1 MQQSVPRSKFPPVLN
16 WTVFLVA
23 LVLGPIHYGLVKLG
37 GVLSYQGAYTAL
49 WPSSGVFLIAVLLL
63 GYRIWPALLLVDWLC
78 NYWLF
83 YPDNPLLSAV
93 IATADLSDALVTA
106 FLIRQFI
113 RRENPLER
121 SHDIFRFVLLLMVN
135 PILSSTIAT
144 GALCFYGV
152 TPWADFLFTWRTWY
166 MAVFA
171 GMLIVTPVGLSWF
184 YSFKSWGSFQEAS
197 AATLTQVSRSQKQ
210 KLIEF
215 TFLLLLSVSV
225 SRVAFWG
232 GYPIEYMMI
241 PLLIWAAFR
250 FEQRESTL
258 LVLIISI
265 ISTFGTA
272 RGFGSFARESI
283 TQSLSLLQSF
293 ICVLSVT
300 TLVLCAVLAENRR
313 ANIKLRQANDELELR
328 VEERTAELREAKL
341 LADRANQ
348 AKSDFLA
355 NMSHELRT
363 PLNGILGYA
372 QILRAKNSNSA
383 EQKAIETIYQCGS
396 YLLVLINDIL
406 DLSKIEARKM
416 ELFPKDFHF
425 PSFLEGVIEIC
436 RIKAEQ
442 KGITFSYQPDIH
454 LPDGIHA
461 DEKRLRQ
468 VLINLLSN
476 AIKFTDQGEVSFTVN
491 VEHETDEASWQKAE
505 EYSRKALKIRFQVK
519 DTGVGMSPEQ
529 LKRIFLPF
537 EQVGSSAKQSEGTGL
552 GLAISKKIVTLM
564 ESTIEVQSKPGEG
577 SIFWF
582 EVVLPEAQE
591 WRNTSRTTQ
600 FGEITGFEGKAQ
612 KILVVDDRWENRS
625 VIRHLLEPIGFEI
638 FEANHGQEGL
648 AIATQIYPDLI
659 ITDLAMPTMDGLT
672 MVRHLRQSAELQN
685 IIIIASSASVFDF
698 NRQEAIN
705 AGCDNFL
712 PKPVHADELLSQLQE
727 LLHIQWIYRSV
738 DDFFEIVA
746 EQPSG
751 TELIVPSAT
760 ELEDLYEAVQRCRV
774 VTIQA
779 EAQRLK
785 QMNPKYSTFA
795 NKVLA
800 LADEFEIDAIAQLMQ
815 PGLTHDSLEQ

>member
-1 MQQSVPRSKFPPVLN
+1 MQQSVPRRKFLPVLN

-23 LVLGPIHYGLVKLG
+23 LALGPIHYGLVKLG
-37 GVLSYQGAYTAL
+37 GALSYQGAYTAL

-63 GYRIWPALLLVDWLC
+63 GYRIWPALLLIDWLC
-78 NYWLF
+78 NCLLF
-83 YPDNPLLSAV
+83 YPDNPLLSA
-93 IATADLSDALVTA
+93 ITATGDLSDALVTA
-106 FLIRQFI
+106 FLIRKFI

-135 PILSSTIAT
+135 PVLSSTIAT
-144 GALCFYGV
+144 GALCFYGI
-152 TPWADFLFTWRTWY
+152 TPWTDFLFTWRTWY

-171 GMLIVTPVGLSWF
+171 GMLIIAPVGLSWF
-184 YSFKSWGSFQEAS
+184 YSFKSWGSFKGAY
-197 AATLTQVSRSQKQ
+197 AATVTRVTRNQKQ

-215 TFLLLLSVSV
+215 TFLLLLSIAV

-250 FEQRESTL
+250 FEPREATL
-258 LVLIISI
+258 LVLVVSV

-272 RGFGSFARESI
+272 RGFGSFARESV

-313 ANIKLRQANDELELR
+313 ANIQLQQANDDLELR
-328 VEERTAELREAKL
+328 VEERTMELKEAKL

-348 AKSDFLA
+348 AKSEFLA

-372 QILRAKNSNSA
+372 QILRAKHSNHTDH
-383 EQKAIETIYQCGS
+383 KAIETIYQCGS
-396 YLLVLINDIL
+396 HLLVLINDIL

-416 ELFPKDFHF
+416 ELFPKDIHF

-454 LPDGIHA
+454 LPNGIHA

-476 AIKFTDQGEVSFTVN
+476 AIKFTDQGEVSFTVQ
-491 VEHETDEASWQKAE
+491 VEHGINSAIWQEAE
-505 EYSRKALKIRFQVK
+505 DHPRKRLKIRFQVK

-529 LKRIFLPF
+529 LEKIFLPF

-552 GLAISKKIVTLM
+552 GLAISKKIVNLM
-564 ESTIEVQSKPGEG
+564 ESTIEVQSEPGKG
-577 SIFWF
+577 STFWF
-582 EVVLPEAQE
+582 EVVLPEALE

-600 FGEITGFEGKAQ
+600 FGEIKGFEGKTQ

-625 VIRHLLEPIGFEI
+625 VIRHLLEPIGFEV
-638 FEANHGQEGL
+638 FEANHGEEGL
-648 AIATQIYPDLI
+648 AIATQIHPDLI
-659 ITDLAMPTMDGLT
+659 ISDLAMPIMDGWT
-672 MVRHLRQSAELQN
+672 MVKCLRQSAELQN
-685 IIIIASSASVFDF
+685 TIVIASSASVFDF
-698 NRQEAIN
+698 DRQEAID

-712 PKPVHADELLSQLQE
+712 PKPVQADELLRQLQQ
-727 LLHIQWIYRSV
+727 LLHLQWIYQPADQIS
-738 DDFFEIVA
+738 EIAAQPA
-746 EQPSG
+746 E
-751 TELIVPSAT
+751 TELIIPPAA
-760 ELEDLYEAVQRCRV
+760 ELEDLYEAVKRCRV

-779 EAQRLK
+779 EAQRL
-785 QMNPKYSTFA
+785 QQINPQYSAFA
-795 NKVLA
+795 SKVLA
-800 LADEFEIDAIAQLMQ
+800 LVDEFEIDAIAQLMQ
-815 PGLTHDSLEQ
+815 PTLIHNSLEP